1 MSAHPATTAAEPRRR
16 LSWGRRPAAAR
27 TRPAASPRVPRRPF
41 DYAPAARP
49 EQQAALATL
58 VPTRFPMLALA
69 VASIVLA
76 VAGTLALG
84 AVPGALDALA
94 GWAGPRFA
102 RSIAALREA
111 FDPRTALVAGWL
123 AEMFLLVAAALS
135 LSVRG
140 MRRHR
145 RDGRH
150 GRARAWLLLALLLAA
165 GAAAG
170 RWPLGR
176 IVAAILT
183 DATGIVL
190 GPAGA
195 GWWVAVAAAGL
206 LVAVCWTTLP
216 LHGRLGPAAWWTLAL
231 GCLGAAAA
239 MPWIDAGAL
248 PGADRIETAVVGPGA
263 WLCGAAAGLI
273 AVLVAARGVIREV
286 RGEIAAPP
294 ATAPAAAPAKGHAPP
309 QAHVRAAAADH
320 AAERVTG
327 PVFEP
332 VEEDD
337 EPATDADATRYT
349 DGTDADGGDLEEE
362 YASRPLSKAEKKRL
376 RKLARSGTAA

>member
-16 LSWGRRPAAAR
+16 LPWGRRPAAAGA
-27 TRPAASPRVPRRPF
+27 RPAAKTRAPRRPF

-49 EQQAALATL
+49 EHQPALATL

-69 VASIVLA
+69 VTSIVLA

-84 AVPGALDALA
+84 AVPEALDALA
-94 GWAGPRFA
+94 GSVGPRFT
-102 RSIAALREA
+102 RSMAALREA
-111 FDPRTALVAGWL
+111 FDPRAALVAGWL
-123 AEMFLLVAAALS
+123 AEVFLLSAAALS

-150 GRARAWLLLALLLAA
+150 GRARAWLLLALVLAA
-165 GAAAG
+165 GAAAE

-176 IVAAILT
+176 IVAAFLT
-183 DATGIVL
+183 DATGLVL

-195 GWWVAVAAAGL
+195 GWWIAVAAAGL
-206 LVAVCWTTLP
+206 LVTVLWTTLP

-231 GCLGAAAA
+231 GCLGVAAA
-239 MPWIDAGAL
+239 MPWIDAGVL
-248 PGADRIETAVVGPGA
+248 SGADRVETAVVGPAA
-263 WLCGAAAGLI
+263 WLCGAAASLI

-294 ATAPAAAPAKGHAPP
+294 ASAPAAALAKGHAPP
-309 QAHVRAAAADH
+309 PAPARPAAAEH
-320 AAERVTG
+320 GAERVTA
-327 PVFEP
+327 PIFDP

-376 RKLARSGTAA
+376 RKLARSGAAA